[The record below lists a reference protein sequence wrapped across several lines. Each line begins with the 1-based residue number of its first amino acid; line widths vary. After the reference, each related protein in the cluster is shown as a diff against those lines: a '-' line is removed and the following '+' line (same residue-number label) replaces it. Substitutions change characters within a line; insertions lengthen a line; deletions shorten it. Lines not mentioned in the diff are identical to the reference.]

1 MQTVTA
7 EKGTELS
14 EVHVVLSVAEE
25 EEKERGQE

>member
-25 EEKERGQE
+25 EKERGQE